1 MNSRILIMALVLSLS
16 GQWGLLAQTA
26 SDDNE
31 GTKIEFD
38 QANSIGRFL
47 WWGRSGRTYFIQHSD
62 NLLDAWQWVPLVEIG
77 DDSIKE
83 WGFTFSGDKFFLR
96 LKHVGEVSVAQNVW
110 AAFTTTGTVNVGWSA
125 SEPAGVTRWV
135 IQRQLLGGEWV
146 TVGSTSYGGRT
157 WEDTTLPP
165 GAQALYRVIG
175 EVQLEQDAPIASSAP
190 TGTNPQGGDPG
201 HGIQATNYANIPT
214 TWWQQFFAGLAPE
227 ERPSPDEDGDS
238 DGLTNHEEFTASV
251 WVASKKTWIGP
262 NPTMPDTDDDGV
274 EDSVDGW
281 ANVPEYA
288 PTRLPAPTY
297 AVIDLGEDLTPYFTN
312 NRGDA
317 VVKTSTGQWK
327 FWRNGQFESIEF
339 PADAVA
345 NPRNAVGMNNAGKVA
360 INFNVPTTVLLSIY
374 FEGYGSH
381 DIVSAH
387 TSRQGAAIWHSGGTI
402 TELSGPDKQITEF
415 RRTSTSTNPED
426 HAIYA
431 YESLGLGMAAML
443 INDADQVL
451 GTYADIWFHELD
463 GTPSTSSMYSIVN
476 RRSAWQWPGGAI
488 GEEYLYV
495 EGWVAFDE
503 YGFEEDEQLGMYGEA
518 DFFEPRFLT
527 SQGVAVGI
535 QMSYPRGSVYEHFPV
550 GGPVYSTEGYVH
562 ELPLN
567 GLVSVSSS
575 NHILGGKNNKPAFLI
590 DETAGHRLDQQTTAE
605 PAYGSPFVWD
615 EEKHGSPLL
624 QGKLNSRFQV
634 LSGNFLWQNGKSHS
648 LNTLVPSATST
659 TPAWQILGGADLAD
673 NGIILASAKKLS
685 DNSNHAVLLLPF
697 EVAPEFLKVNSDF
710 DEQKIDNA
718 TGYAKPDNGD
728 ENLKAERGD
737 NQNKTVTDDL
747 HKGFFGVNPNTLPSD
762 FYTGATVTIT
772 KKVKVDEDTGQP
784 ETGTIRLYAIK
795 DLGSTG
801 EQSTAIPISTGEKP
815 TISSSSPANL
825 AAALYGAS
833 STVPKGDGVTYWIEG
848 VDPGPITLE
857 FKYVKGDLTFSNE
870 QKFKVLTKQ
879 TKQQWQEEI
888 RERLKLQT
896 RVAGDEVDVNTHHAG
911 NGLSGNVKQVKAVY
925 AYYQQLY
932 LQHENQFMWAG
943 MARTASASIYAAMA
957 DAAQPGTAGAFVGV
971 QFDEVEK
978 ALLYGQWLIYADL
991 GWPHRAY
998 EASGIGA
1005 LKYVKEDLNE
1015 DFTLTPWTQIDA
1027 GIAEEDQDAIN
1038 AGNRELLRRE
1048 QTEVVL
1054 PAYNII
1060 RIAVPEGSRLTIFN
1074 WFAENPMPGGPPIQ
1088 NVVPDGDIT
1097 NTAQRWQW
1105 IDDTS
1110 WGMLAIWNGTAS
1122 SPLAPSFSSAKRKEL
1137 VEKDLREA
1145 ARPYLNYASDVP

>member
-165 GAQALYRVIG
+165 GTQALYRVIG

-297 AVIDLGEDLTPYFTN
+297 AVIDLGEDLTPYLTN

-317 VVKTSTGQWK
+317 VVKTSTGQWE
-327 FWRNGQFESIEF
+327 FWRNGQMETIAHGVNPLTPVDMNNGGNVAFSFDPGTPPMVFEIPF
-339 PADAVA
+339 PDWPDQGVKIFEHTASKGGGVWNTGGGTTELNGPGTQTENFREYDDYG
-345 NPRNAVGMNNAGKVA
+345 NPEAPYYVWESLKKKVRVTAINDSGKAVGSFEETWEYVLDDGVA
-360 INFNVPTTVLLSIY
+360 WFRENRNG
-374 FEGYGSH
+374 GYGWQGGLLGDVIFWGEFDTASH
-381 DIVSAH
+381 
-387 TSRQGAAIWHSGGTI
+387 
-402 TELSGPDKQITEF
+402 
-415 RRTSTSTNPED
+415 
-426 HAIYA
+426 Y
-431 YESLGLGMAAML
+431 
-443 INDADQVL
+443 
-451 GTYADIWFHELD
+451 
-463 GTPSTSSMYSIVN
+463 
-476 RRSAWQWPGGAI
+476 GAI
-488 GEEYLYV
+488 VDYLAAAKSFLPTFITKAGVIIGYYEDREEGIDEIPEPTDYGPAMFQGGEIEPLQQDIIFS
-495 EGWVAFDE
+495 VA
-503 YGFEEDEQLGMYGEA
+503 
-518 DFFEPRFLT
+518 
-527 SQGVAVGI
+527 
-535 QMSYPRGSVYEHFPV
+535 
-550 GGPVYSTEGYVH
+550 ST
-562 ELPLN
+562 
-567 GLVSVSSS
+567 
-575 NHILGGKNNKPAFLI
+575 NHILGKIHGQHVSLLL
-590 DETAGHRLDQQTTAE
+590 DQTAGHRLDQQTTAE

-957 DAAQPGTAGAFVGV
+957 DAAQPGAAGAFVGV